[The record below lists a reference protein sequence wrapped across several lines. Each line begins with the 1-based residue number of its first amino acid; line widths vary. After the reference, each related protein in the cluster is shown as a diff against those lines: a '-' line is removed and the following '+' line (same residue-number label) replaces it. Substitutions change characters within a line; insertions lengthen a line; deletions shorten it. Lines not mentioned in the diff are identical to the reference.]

1 MPPPAGKGVGARNS
15 DVADADFEGDVRQA
29 AMKAAAEAASA
40 ASHLTPAQKE
50 RAINEAASQAI
61 AQHQAARVNAVQDA
75 ATPEG
80 PPRAAGIY
88 APPDWDAAPD
98 GMAFTLETMKN
109 GTLVELREVN
119 TKGHYTFGRSDTNDF
134 KLEHPSISRL
144 HAVLQFSA
152 TGDSF
157 LYDAGSAHGS
167 FLNKQRLKPQV
178 HVPVRVGDMIRF
190 GLSTRLYLFNGPEE
204 LRPAEGLSKLQKKQL
219 AALEAKEKRQAKEA
233 QLAKAQKDAALRG
246 GVSWGMAEEAA
257 MEEDLDN
264 VTEVDWR
271 LYSQTHTLTDKQQKL
286 ADKIRRQ
293 ELKIH
298 NLQTETD
305 RIKAKQSDA
314 QELTS
319 GQASTMARNEQVID
333 TVTEEVDDLDEVLN
347 ESILDSIVGKR
358 NAKEAIDK
366 KTRKRRRGDDEDDD
380 DDIGDADDNFYDRT
394 EGVQRQ
400 KQVVPE
406 ALDAAT
412 LLGQKEALQTEKA
425 RLQLLLAKEEQSASA
440 AEAQHTTHVNNAQQE
455 EEKEDE
461 LDAFMGQVA
470 VQLEHDKVGALRQEI
485 SELDIKMQ
493 EADRLLKV
501 ADPDGYF
508 KSGSRAAEA
517 AKARAQ
523 KAMQLE
529 KQQKEAQ
536 ERRRK
541 EKLATQ
547 RLEQEAFVPEEEADD
562 EVVGGPHKLGA
573 PSVSFAPS
581 QAPAKASATASASAA
596 SDASAATSNGA
607 VADPGKG
614 RVTEAQGLQIMK
626 PPEGKSGPPSR
637 QTIAARLA
645 AGKAKPVEARSSQ
658 QDIQAKVAADLAA
671 LTGKVS
677 SYGDDMPDAS
687 ANIQQDVWKPP
698 QGQRGDGKTSLN
710 DKFGY

>member
-1 MPPPAGKGVGARNS
+1 MEPAADKPLHQPRADPVPSKAGKSMLLPASTAAMPPPPGKAVGLMPSARKQT
-15 DVADADFEGDVRQA
+15 VADADPTGDVRQA
-29 AMKAAAEAASA
+29 AMKAAAQAASA
-40 ASHLTPAQKE
+40 ASHLTPAQRE

-61 AQHQAARVNAVQDA
+61 AQQQAARADANAAQDV

-88 APPDWDAAPD
+88 APPDWDAAPN
-98 GMAFTLETMKN
+98 GLAFTLETMKN
-109 GTLVELREVN
+109 GTVVELREVN

-152 TGDSF
+152 AGESF

-167 FLNKQRLKPQV
+167 FLNKQRLKAQV

-233 QLAKAQKDAALRG
+233 QLAKAQMDAARRG

-257 MEEDLDN
+257 LEEDLDS

-319 GQASTMARNEQVID
+319 GQASTLARNEQVID

-358 NAKEAIDK
+358 KTKEAIDK
-366 KTRKRRRGDDEDDD
+366 KARKRRRGDDEDDD
-380 DDIGDADDNFYDRT
+380 DDIGDPDDNFYDRT
-394 EGVQRQ
+394 EGAQRQ
-400 KQVVPE
+400 KHVVPE

-440 AEAQHTTHVNNAQQE
+440 AEAQHTTRVNIAQQE

-470 VQLEHDKVGALRQEI
+470 VQLEHDKVGALKQEI
-485 SELDIKMQ
+485 LELDTKIQ
-493 EADRLLKV
+493 EAYRLLKV

-508 KSGSRAAEA
+508 KSGSRAAEV

-529 KQQKEAQ
+529 KQQREAQ

-562 EVVGGPHKLGA
+562 EEVVGGPQPEA
-573 PSVSFAPS
+573 PTVSFAPS
-581 QAPAKASATASASAA
+581 QAPAKAPAIASA
-596 SDASAATSNGA
+596 SDASGALAAAAAAAAAATSNGTA
-607 VADPGKG
+607 ADPSRGSAME
-614 RVTEAQGLQIMK
+614 TQGLQVR
-626 PPEGKSGPPSR
+626 R
-637 QTIAARLA
+637 Q
-645 AGKAKPVEARSSQ
+645 Q
-658 QDIQAKVAADLAA
+658 H
-671 LTGKVS
+671 
-677 SYGDDMPDAS
+677 
-687 ANIQQDVWKPP
+687 
-698 QGQRGDGKTSLN
+698 DGVKQC
-710 DKFGY
+710 

>member
-1 MPPPAGKGVGARNS
+1 MNSGAMEHATDDLSHQPKPDPVSSKAGKSMRPPASTAAMPPPAGKAVGIMPPARKKN
-15 DVADADFEGDVRQA
+15 VADADPQGDVRQA

-40 ASHLTPAQKE
+40 ASHLTPAQRE

-61 AQHQAARVNAVQDA
+61 AQQQAARADGNAAQDA
-75 ATPEG
+75 AMPAG

-98 GMAFTLETMKN
+98 GLAFTLETMKN
-109 GTLVELREVN
+109 GTVVELREVN

-152 TGDSF
+152 TGESF

-190 GLSTRLYLFNGPEE
+190 GLSTRLYLFGGPED

-219 AALEAKEKRQAKEA
+219 AGLEAKEKRQAKEA
-233 QLAKAQKDAALRG
+233 QLAKAQMDAARRG

-257 MEEDLDN
+257 LEEEDLDS

-293 ELKIH
+293 EQKIH

-333 TVTEEVDDLDEVLN
+333 TLTEEVDDLDEVLN

-358 NAKEAIDK
+358 KAKEAIDK
-366 KTRKRRRGDDEDDD
+366 KTRKRRRGDEDDD
-380 DDIGDADDNFYDRT
+380 DEDIGDADDNFYDRT
-394 EGVQRQ
+394 EGAQRQ
-400 KQVVPE
+400 KHVVPE

-440 AEAQHTTHVNNAQQE
+440 AETQHTTHMDSAQHE

-470 VQLEHDKVGALRQEI
+470 VQLEHDKVGALKQEI
-485 SELDIKMQ
+485 SELAAKIQ

-508 KSGSRAAEA
+508 KSGSCAAEA

-547 RLEQEAFVPEEEADD
+547 RLELEAFVPEEEADD
-562 EVVGGPHKLGA
+562 EVVPPK
-573 PSVSFAPS
+573 PTVSFAPS

-596 SDASAATSNGA
+596 SGAPAAATAAAATSNGA
-607 VADPGKG
+607 AADPGRGKPM
-614 RVTEAQGLQIMK
+614 EAQGLQV
-626 PPEGKSGPPSR
+626 R
-637 QTIAARLA
+637 RRHR
-645 AGKAKPVEARSSQ
+645 EATNV
-658 QDIQAKVAADLAA
+658 KHC
-671 LTGKVS
+671 
-677 SYGDDMPDAS
+677 
-687 ANIQQDVWKPP
+687 
-698 QGQRGDGKTSLN
+698 
-710 DKFGY
+710 